1 MNGHPLACICKETL
15 LGPIFWGMS
24 PEDLLKR
31 KELLLGPIFWGLPYK
46 ERAPDTTCNVQLP
59 PAKGLQTAQGLP
71 GLAAGF
77 LLPSLYRLRRHL
89 STLGPGYLLQN
100 SCLSH
105 AQIEN
110 QIVSPG
116 KDKTFFIYKG
126 PQPSKP
132 CFLLFIFPHLSL
144 TASS

>member
-1 MNGHPLACICKETL
+1 
-15 LGPIFWGMS
+15 MS

-31 KELLLGPIFWGLPYK
+31 KELLLGPIFWGMSPEDFLIRK
-46 ERAPDTTCNVQLP
+46 ELLTQHAMCNCHLQKDYNH
-59 PAKGLQTAQGLP
+59 AKGCHGWQQAFHCH
-71 GLAAGF
+71 LAGSF
-77 LLPSLYRLRRHL
+77 YPWRHL
-89 STLGPGYLLQN
+89 STLGPGCLQKLG
-100 SCLSH
+100 LSH

-132 CFLLFIFPHLSL
+132 CFLLSNFPHLSL
-144 TASS
+144 SHISTASS